1 MMRGVL
7 GGLVTGGVVT
17 VLGIGALS
25 LITPLP
31 QQAPVPVP
39 AVEPPA
45 PDAAPTPLPAEPAM
59 PTAEL
64 PATQPVAEAAPQV
77 LEGAPQ
83 VVEGAPATPAMGE
96 AAEAPG
102 KPADLSP
109 RLPPP
114 EGVPSVVNGGT
125 RMAQIEAEET
135 TAPHWITTDPGAR
148 PEARET
154 RPEPQPVGDVP
165 AAALE
170 NAPEGESPMPVPPP
184 GEVFSPELAPAEDG
198 APSLPRVFSVDGGQ
212 GAGGA
217 AFSTAPGVV
226 TDRLPRIAAEP
237 SEGQAEPVPVATDPD
252 LPAFQRY
259 AQAFIA
265 PPGVPLLSV
274 VLVDVGTQAGGLD
287 RNTLKMLDFPVSIAI
302 DPNRADA
309 REAAADYRARGLEV
323 AILAQALPENAS
335 ATDLEVAVEAW
346 RAAIPEAVA
355 VVEPAQPM
363 IQNNRKL
370 AEQLVTI
377 LNRAGLGLITQ
388 RQGLNPA
395 AQLAQAAAVPEVE
408 VWRVLDAER
417 EPGDAIER
425 ALTRAAFEA
434 QRDGRV
440 TIMLSAW
447 PESVAGLSGWAAR
460 VGQGIALAPV
470 TTLVQN

>member
-7 GGLVTGGVVT
+7 GGLLTGGVVT

-31 QQAPVPVP
+31 QQAPASVP
-39 AVEPPA
+39 AAEPQA

-64 PATQPVAEAAPQV
+64 PAAQPPTEAAPQV
-77 LEGAPQ
+77 
-83 VVEGAPATPAMGE
+83 VDGAPAAPAMGE

-102 KPADLSP
+102 KTADLSP

-135 TAPHWITTDPGAR
+135 TSPHWIATDPGAR

-154 RPEPQPVGDVP
+154 RPEPQPAGDVP
-165 AAALE
+165 TAALE

-198 APSLPRVFSVDGGQ
+198 APSLPRVFSVDGGA

-226 TDRLPRIAAEP
+226 TDRLPRIATEGAETP
-237 SEGQAEPVPVATDPD
+237 VDPVPVATDPD
-252 LPAFQRY
+252 LPAFERY

-265 PPGVPLLSV
+265 PPGVPLVSV

-287 RNTLKMLDFPVSIAI
+287 RNTLKMLDFPVTVAI

-309 REAAADYRARGLEV
+309 REAAAEYRARGLEV

-370 AEQLVTI
+370 AEQMVTI

-395 AQLAQAAAVPEVE
+395 AQLARAASLPEAE

-417 EPGDAIER
+417 EPAAAIER

-460 VGQGIALAPV
+460 LGQGIALAPV
-470 TTLVQN
+470 TTLVEN